1 MEILEF
7 FDFLNTQIADNPA
20 ALAQLELMFRIK
32 FWLLLLLA
40 AYFLSL
46 PYREQKK
53 RAAKGRNQTVQ
64 PNGKDG
70 NFLA

>member
-1 MEILEF
+1 ME
-7 FDFLNTQIADNPA
+7 FLDLINLQLADNPA
-20 ALAQLELMFRIK
+20 ALAQLELMFRIQ
-32 FWLLLLLA
+32 FWVLLLLA

-53 RAAKGRNQTVQ
+53 RKAKVQNQSVH
-64 PNGKDG
+64 PNSKDG